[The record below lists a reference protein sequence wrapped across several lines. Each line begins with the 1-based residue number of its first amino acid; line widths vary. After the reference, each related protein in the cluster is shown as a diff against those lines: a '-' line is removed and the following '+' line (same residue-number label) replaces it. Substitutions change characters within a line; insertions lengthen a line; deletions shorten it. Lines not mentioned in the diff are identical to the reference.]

1 MCTMYTEVIQT
12 LPRDQNQITCNGTAN
27 CNMSTD
33 EPTDSDDQS
42 RIPSQDVLKKNS
54 ALFLLGLKEKF
65 KLTQHHCRVLLKE

>member
-1 MCTMYTEVIQT
+1 
-12 LPRDQNQITCNGTAN
+12 
-27 CNMSTD
+27 MSTD

-65 KLTQHHCRVLLKE
+65 KLTQTSLQGVIEGVTALNQQNISTLKSQVSSYSTLCIC